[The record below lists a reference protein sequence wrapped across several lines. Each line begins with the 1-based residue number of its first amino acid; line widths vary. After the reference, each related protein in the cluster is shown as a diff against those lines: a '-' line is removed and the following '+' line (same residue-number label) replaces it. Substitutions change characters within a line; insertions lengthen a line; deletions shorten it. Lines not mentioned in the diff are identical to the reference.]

1 MKKIVRKLL
10 LFFPI
15 VFAVISMSGCSE
27 QQSASK
33 EVLARFQGEDITLE
47 ELNFYL
53 VLNQVN
59 YEETYA
65 DQYPGENIWQK
76 DILGTGQTLETEVK
90 SSIMQ
95 QLKQMHILLSKAE
108 ELNITLDEK
117 DEEELLILE
126 EVFQRKYSEQVL
138 NEIHAED
145 GRVKE
150 HLRQSMLAAKVKEVI
165 CSEKGWTDEN
175 REEEFWTLYQE
186 WAKDYNFTVR
196 EVDWSEIHFEQGK
209 YSIKKEEKEENNEE
223 EY

>member
-1 MKKIVRKLL
+1 MKKIISRLL

-15 VFAVISMSGCSE
+15 VVAVISLSGCGE
-27 QQSASK
+27 QQTEAH

-53 VLNQVN
+53 VINQVN

-76 DILGTGQTLETEVK
+76 DILGTGRTLETEVK
-90 SSIMQ
+90 AGIMQ

-108 ELNITLDEK
+108 ELNITLDEA

-126 EVFQRKYSEQVL
+126 EVFNRKYSEQVL
-138 NEIHAED
+138 KEIHAED

-150 HLRQSMLAAKVKEVI
+150 YLRQSMLAAKVKEVI
-165 CSEKGWTDEN
+165 CSENGWTDEN
-175 REEEFWTLYQE
+175 REEKFWTLYKE
-186 WAKDYNFTVR
+186 WAKDYNFTIR

-209 YSIKKEEKEENNEE
+209 YK
-223 EY
+223 